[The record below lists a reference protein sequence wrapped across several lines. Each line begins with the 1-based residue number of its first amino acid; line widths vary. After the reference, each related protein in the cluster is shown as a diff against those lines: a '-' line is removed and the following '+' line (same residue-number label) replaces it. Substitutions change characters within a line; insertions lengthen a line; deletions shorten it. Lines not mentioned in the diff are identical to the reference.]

1 MKTKIIAVL
10 ATVVASFGCGVVW
23 GQHISNNGD
32 LGAGPWQNT
41 QPNQPPALFYDAQ
54 GVLTNIER
62 VGTAPY
68 YRYIVRSSYGIY
80 YKENLQEALV
90 TARQAATEEQNEN
103 NRRIIEKKLG
113 EFEYD
118 ILEKSN
124 ALNIAMANARD
135 KTNMME
141 ALANHTLKKS
151 LPTDIE
157 DPWRKVGGQT
167 VLVGADSR
175 FKRCGGKVLQTTG
188 DGVLFLDIFGQNS
201 FVKNYPHRYPDETM
215 IWFVA
220 MPSDS
225 YSYTDVLGASRTVS
239 GFDYG
244 TPCQRP
250 SNADAIEAEALKIK
264 PEEERAIKESGE
276 QALAEISKAQSDF
289 EAAKKR
295 EQDYL
300 QKFEQTVE
308 DQKQAVQSA
317 KDQKLKT
324 AQDKALKFNQ
334 DAAAKGDPYGLLRM
348 GERYRDGDGVPK
360 DLTKAREYLTKAA
373 ATGSPDAA
381 DELSKLSQVS
391 TNSAA
396 TQ

>member
-1 MKTKIIAVL
+1 MKLKIIPVL
-10 ATVVASFGCGVVW
+10 ATVMVSFGCGVVW

-32 LGAGPWQNT
+32 LGAGPWQN
-41 QPNQPPALFYDAQ
+41 QPSQPSVLFNDGQ

-62 VGTAPY
+62 VGTAPN

-80 YKENLQEALV
+80 YKENLQEALAV
-90 TARQAATEEQNEN
+90 ARKAAIEEQNEK

-124 ALNIAMANARD
+124 ALNIAVENARD
-135 KTNMME
+135 RTNVMV

-250 SNADAIEAEALKIK
+250 SNADAIEAEALKIT
-264 PEEERAIKESGE
+264 PEEEQAIKQAGE
-276 QALAEISKAQSDF
+276 QALAEIAKAKSEF
-289 EAAKKR
+289 EAAKKG
-295 EQDYL
+295 EQDYI
-300 QKFEQTVE
+300 QKFEQSVE
-308 DQKQAVQSA
+308 DQRQTVQNAKKEKQEAAQEKV
-317 KDQKLKT
+317 LKYY
-324 AQDKALKFNQ
+324 QDLAN
-334 DAAAKGDPYGLLRM
+334 KGDTYGLLRM
-348 GERYRDGDGVPK
+348 GERYRDGDGVEK
-360 DLTKAREYLTKAA
+360 NAAKARDYFTKAA
-373 ATGSPDAA
+373 AAGSPTAA
-381 DELSKLSQVS
+381 DELSKLDRVS
-391 TNSAA
+391 TNSPA